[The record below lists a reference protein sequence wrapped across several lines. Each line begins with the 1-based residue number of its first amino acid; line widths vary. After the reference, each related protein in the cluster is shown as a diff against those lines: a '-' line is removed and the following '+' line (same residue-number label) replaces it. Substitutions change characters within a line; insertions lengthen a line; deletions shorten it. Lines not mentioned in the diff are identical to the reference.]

1 MSLFDNAAED
11 DDDPVEVNASQQA
24 WTSDRLM
31 PVVASLCAQAEIHA
45 HDEVVIAGVSVSLKK
60 PGCPFTLF
68 RFHVA
73 ALLLQLKLVARVQQV
88 VSVAIFTMIE
98 IVDHTGLISCR
109 SWKPVNVRSGDYVY
123 LVGRI
128 VGNEHTKIFD
138 LQHAAPVTD
147 FNQITH
153 HLLDTLFVWKYALE
167 GPPPSRV
174 QETRLPFL
182 HQELVR
188 LLSES
193 PHKAESLAQ
202 HLTGTALPEEIMPA
216 LEFLM
221 AKGLVYQRD
230 SDTFAAAPR

>member
-1 MSLFDNAAED
+1 MLGMQSNPNSIAAFSVPLSLHVHAFDLFFFLLLRRR
-11 DDDPVEVNASQQA
+11 S
-24 WTSDRLM
+24 
-31 PVVASLCAQAEIHA
+31 
-45 HDEVVIAGVSVSLKK
+45 

>member
-1 MSLFDNAAED
+1 MKIAAILTSLPE
-11 DDDPVEVNASQQA
+11 S
-24 WTSDRLM
+24 
-31 PVVASLCAQAEIHA
+31 
-45 HDEVVIAGVSVSLKK
+45 
-60 PGCPFTLF
+60 
-68 RFHVA
+68 
-73 ALLLQLKLVARVQQV
+73 
-88 VSVAIFTMIE
+88 
-98 IVDHTGLISCR
+98 IVDCS
-109 SWKPVNVRSGDYVY
+109 DYVY